1 MRLTSGTKPRGTRIR
16 TKRGNKVC
24 MDFQCRVVAV
34 VRVLEILNILES
46 EYVHSCFLQ
55 IDYIEYIVWLG
66 LC

>member
-1 MRLTSGTKPRGTRIR
+1 
-16 TKRGNKVC
+16 

-55 IDYIEYIVWLG
+55 IDYIEYIVWLD